1 MFQALPS
8 VLATG
13 WGRQALE
20 GFREPATGVEK
31 SRWEGSSTGGPCL
44 SWERRHSPRQIDQAS
59 GGWPGRSER
68 AGWAS
73 VWLWVCPSSAQTD
86 AGRLVRWLERASEFM
101 ST

>member
-59 GGWPGRSER
+59 GG
-68 AGWAS
+68 AGA
-73 VWLWVCPSSAQTD
+73 VG
-86 AGRLVRWLERASEFM
+86 AGRLGVSVAVGVPIVR
-101 ST
+101 TD